1 MGLTLV
7 VTHKGKLVL
16 QRFLND
22 SNTNQGFNQIYSR
35 MNNLN
40 LVQLFLQKWYPSS
53 FELILNYHDNTI
65 KST

>member
-35 MNNLN
+35 MNNFN
-40 LVQLFLQKWYPSS
+40 LVQLFLLKWYPSS